1 MLTRLFQ
8 QIRSSSTPNSS
19 TSSSSSSSSS
29 SSASLVKRKDELVNG
44 NIENIDF
51 IKNIKVESYPSFLS
65 MTAGELV
72 QILLIDNFK
81 EYKDLKSIIN
91 EINISQNKNYY
102 YNLIPNDGIY
112 LFEQDGNL
120 SELIHFILTFKTKL
134 FHSLVS
140 RRIDHYVRIID
151 IKNENPQATWSVRY
165 WSFYKA

>member
-1 MLTRLFQ
+1 
-8 QIRSSSTPNSS
+8 
-19 TSSSSSSSSS
+19 
-29 SSASLVKRKDELVNG
+29 
-44 NIENIDF
+44 
-51 IKNIKVESYPSFLS
+51 

-120 SELIHFILTFKTKL
+120 SELIIFTFE
-134 FHSLVS
+134 F
-140 RRIDHYVRIID
+140 
-151 IKNENPQATWSVRY
+151 
-165 WSFYKA
+165 